1 MNEERIEDKKF
12 YIKIILRESFSLS
25 LDLGYNFLFLKCGEQ
40 QESLIL
46 SMNFLGVFTTSNKY

>member
-25 LDLGYNFLFLKCGEQ
+25 LDLGYNF
-40 QESLIL
+40 
-46 SMNFLGVFTTSNKY
+46 